1 MAALPRHQNSR
12 QAPPEPGATPKAGV
26 FRPYATVRCQGAPP
40 FRTQLARDFA
50 CLLDVDDEVSAW
62 SCLPAELASG
72 DESHVPD
79 FLVRRGERHELVDA
93 GTGPG
98 FAWLS
103 HRAEERGCSY
113 VIVSSATVREG
124 FRLANARDLLR
135 YARWE
140 CPLGDRIRLLAG
152 LEENG
157 SLTVAESLAAF
168 RETRPI
174 AGLAALALRRF
185 VSIDIDSA
193 PIGPSTSVRLWT
205 A

>member
-1 MAALPRHQNSR
+1 VAALQRPGPHQG
-12 QAPPEPGATPKAGV
+12 PTLPKITVASNL
-26 FRPYATVRCQGAPP
+26 FRPLGTVRCQGAPT
-40 FRTQLARDFA
+40 FRTQLARDLA
-50 CLLDVDDEVSAW
+50 CLLDVDDDVATW
-62 SCLPAELASG
+62 SCLPAELARG

-79 FLVRRGERHELVDA
+79 FLVRRGGRHELVDA
-93 GTGPG
+93 GIGPG
-98 FAWLS
+98 FGWLS
-103 HRAEERGCSY
+103 QEAEERGCAY
-113 VIVSSATVREG
+113 VVVPSAVVREG

-168 RETRPI
+168 SETRPI
-174 AGLAALALRRF
+174 AGLAALALGRF

-193 PIGPSTSVRLWT
+193 PIGPNTSVRLWK

>member
-1 MAALPRHQNSR
+1 MAALSKQQNLSQPHSP
-12 QAPPEPGATPKAGV
+12 QAMSKASL
-26 FRPYATVRCQGAPP
+26 FRPLGAVRCQGAPSY
-40 FRTQLARDFA
+40 RTQLARDLA

-62 SCLPAELASG
+62 SCLPAQLGYDGEI
-72 DESHVPD
+72 HVPD
-79 FLVRRGERHELVDA
+79 LLVRRGDRHTLMDA
-93 GTGPG
+93 GRGTGLLWIEE
-98 FAWLS
+98 A
-103 HRAEERGCSY
+103 AEARGCTY
-113 VIVSSATVREG
+113 EVWSAARIREG
-124 FRLANARDLLR
+124 FRLTNAKDLLR

-140 CPLGDRIRLLAG
+140 CPLGDRVRLLAG

-157 SLTVAESLAAF
+157 SLTVAECLGAF

-193 PIGPSTSVRLWT
+193 PIGPGTTVRLWT